1 MQIKAVKIC
10 QEKFKLLN
18 RKEYKHIGMDLLY
31 LNDIFSMV
39 RLAAE
44 VRGEVVADGPEGFV
58 FDGLGVDRVE
68 SVDGLFDLAGD
79 AGDEGVGRDDGVFF
93 DEGAGG
99 DDGAAA
105 DFGTGKDGSVH
116 ADEDVVLD
124 GAGVD
129 NGAVADGYETA
140 DDARAVCF
148 DMQAGRVLYIGVVA
162 DFDVADIAA
171 HDGCGPD
178 ARIFADFDVTEHDGL
193 WREKSFFVNAGAF
206 ALKVMIM
213 QRVHDGFPSLIS
225 FRLQFVFIIAWT
237 DGGRKRGCA
246 FFLAYLA

>member
-79 AGDEGVGRDDGVFF
+79 AGDEGVWRDDGVFF

-116 ADEDVVLD
+116 ADEDVVFD

-162 DFDVADIAA
+162 DFDIADIAA
-171 HDGCGPD
+171 HDGGRPD
-178 ARIFADFDVTEHDGL
+178 ARVFADFYV
-193 WREKSFFVNAGAF
+193 A
-206 ALKVMIM
+206 
-213 QRVHDGFPSLIS
+213 
-225 FRLQFVFIIAWT
+225 
-237 DGGRKRGCA
+237 
-246 FFLAYLA
+246 